1 MVARFHTDY
10 AHNFPV
16 LNSSGR
22 FGGGVMLEEC
32 CVRETLEES
41 GVVVE

>member
-10 AHNFPV
+10 AHIFPV

-22 FGGGVMLEEC
+22 FGGGETLEEC

-41 GVVVE
+41 GVVVK